1 MERLKSLR
9 PMACRQLS
17 RIMIEGDGFEKPY
30 FDFPCISN
38 INGLRFLYWQKR
50 GFFEPSTCRPVINR
64 GKRQKAPRLGR
75 MSASSRQTSH
85 ARCIIIFSECD
96 RLAHQGYLPSMTV
109 SCESQFNAYVYPPP

>member
-64 GKRQKAPRLGR
+64 GKRQKAPGLAG
-75 MSASSRQTSH
+75 MSASSRQTAH
-85 ARCIIIFSECD
+85 PRCVIVLSECD
-96 RLAHQGYLPSMTV
+96 CLAHQTDLPSTMV
-109 SCESQFNAYVYPPP
+109 SCEPQFNAYGYPP